1 MTGLKFSEALGE
13 VIREQRLAKN
23 LTLREVASNGFVS
36 MGHLSDVE
44 NGRKEGSSSFING
57 VANGL
62 GVEASEL
69 IIQAGFRM
77 AGVEVPDSPESL
89 FERGSV
95 WANQYAD
102 LRLSQ

>member
-1 MTGLKFSEALGE
+1 MTSMKFYQTLGE

-44 NGRKEGSSSFING
+44 NGRKEGSSTFLDG

-62 GVEASEL
+62 GVELSWL
-69 IIQAGFRM
+69 IIETGYRM
-77 AGVEVPDSPESL
+77 AEAKVEVPDTPESL
-89 FERGSV
+89 FVRDSS
-95 WANQYAD
+95 WATQYAD
-102 LRLSQ
+102 LK